1 VRNARWMLAG
11 IAAAV
16 VVVAAVSVV
25 LARTLPRDEAPTA
38 TTVAAAPRPPA
49 TTAPAGPA
57 PARKSASPGYTWALG
72 TWTGT
77 YTCAQGLTNLT
88 LEIEGDSRDELTAT
102 FLFEGRPGSGNPSGS
117 YTMRGRLSGAEVVLE
132 PDEWLDQ
139 PAGYVMV
146 GLEGRL
152 SEDGTVF
159 NGTVTEEPC
168 TTFTVRR
175 PGV

>member
-1 VRNARWMLAG
+1 VRNARWVIAG

-16 VVVAAVSVV
+16 VVVVVLGVV
-25 LARTLPRDEAPTA
+25 LARTVLRDEAPTA

-57 PARKSASPGYTWALG
+57 PVRKSAAPGYTWALG

-88 LEIEGDSRDELTAT
+88 LEIEGDSRDELTAR
-102 FLFEGRPGSGNPSGS
+102 FLFEGRPGSGNPSGA
-117 YTMRGRLSGAEVVLE
+117 YTMRGKLSGARVVLE
-132 PDEWLDQ
+132 PDEWLDR

-152 SEDGTVF
+152 SADGAVL
-159 NGTVTEEPC
+159 NGTVTERPC

-175 PGV
+175 PGI